1 MINFQSL
8 ITQIQSRN
16 TQSLSFL
23 QPSSGD
29 VASWRTQARAKAIEM
44 LRYSPPAVPLNPE
57 IVETHDDGDVIREK
71 IYFSSAPE
79 TRVPALLIRPKH
91 QDGLLPGVV
100 ALHDHGGYYIQGK
113 EKVIETGE
121 DSPHLR
127 GFKKGAYEGI
137 SYATELAKQGFVV
150 IAIDALYFGERRID
164 LSSVTSGIVQ
174 QSGRP
179 SNVSEI
185 AKENGTRSL
194 YEELIAKH
202 LIAAGTT
209 WMGMVSHDDR
219 ATVSYLA
226 TRPEIDSTRIGCLG
240 LSFGGMRTN
249 WLFGTDPRIK
259 AAVSVGW
266 MCDWKYLHE
275 KHIGSHSWSQY
286 VPGLAEFLELSDV
299 ASIGLPGAF
308 MVQECSQ
315 DELFPLEGMTA
326 TCDRLTQIFAK
337 AHVREKFE
345 ARFYDNGHQFNKA
358 MQADAFAWLGRWLK
372 PQF

>member
-1 MINFQSL
+1 MINFQTL
-8 ITQIQSRN
+8 IAQLQSRN

-23 QPSSGD
+23 QAGFGD
-29 VASWRTQARAKAIEM
+29 VDAWRAQARAKAIEL
-44 LRYSPPAVPLNPE
+44 LRYSPPTVPLNPE
-57 IVETHDDGDVIREK
+57 VVEVNEADDVVREK

-79 TRVPALLIRPKH
+79 TRVPALLIRPTG
-91 QDGLLPGVV
+91 QRGPLPGVV
-100 ALHDHGGYYIQGK
+100 ALHDHGGYYIHGK
-113 EKVIETGE
+113 EKVVDTG
-121 DSPHLR
+121 DDPPHLR
-127 GFKKGAYEGI
+127 GFKKGAYEGV
-137 SYATELAKQGFVV
+137 SYATELARQGYVV

-179 SNVSEI
+179 SGVSEI

-209 WMGMVSHDDR
+209 WMGLVSHDDR

-226 TRPEIDSTRIGCLG
+226 SRPEVDASRIGCLG
-240 LSFGGMRTN
+240 LSFGGMRAN

-266 MCDWKYLHE
+266 MCDWKHLHAQ
-275 KHIGSHSWSQY
+275 HVGWHSWSQY
-286 VPGLAEFLELSDV
+286 VPGLAEFLELSDI
-299 ASIGLPGAF
+299 ASIGLPGAL

-315 DELFPLEGMTA
+315 DELFPLSGMQA
-326 TCDRLTQIFAK
+326 TCARLEEIFAK
-337 AHVREKFE
+337 AGEREKFA
-345 ARFYDNGHQFNKA
+345 ARFYDNPHQFTQA
-358 MQADAFAWLGRWLK
+358 MQTDAFAWLGRWLK
-372 PQF
+372 A